1 MSSQPVEQ
9 SIAMIEKRLAR
20 NGQVLEAFLERIK
33 KDPRTHWP
41 GVERRYIGLVH
52 KDTDSGYGV
61 SFPDLPGCITAGG
74 TLEEAREM
82 AAEALALHLDGL
94 EEDAAAILPPSSANA
109 IIAHPDAADALAII
123 VVEALP
129 SRSAA
134 SIRA

>member
-1 MSSQPVEQ
+1 M
-9 SIAMIEKRLAR
+9 
-20 NGQVLEAFLERIK
+20 ER
-33 KDPRTHWP
+33 T
-41 GVERRYIGLVH
+41 YIGLVH
-52 KDTDSGYGV
+52 KEPGSDYGV

-94 EEDAAAILPPSSANA
+94 EEDGAAILPPSSPNA

-134 SIRA
+134 PIRA